1 MIDVEERDD
10 IAVVWLDRP
19 PVNALDAELLRDIVH
34 TFRAI
39 EESDARAVVLTGR
52 GTAFSA
58 GADLFSVLEGG
69 PDYIEGSVGALSDAF
84 EALFSFARPV
94 VAAVNGHAIAG
105 GCVLACA
112 CDHRI
117 MSAGTIGLAEL
128 RVGVPFPTYALEI
141 VRFAAGGSLQEIVYF
156 GDSYSPDDA
165 LQRGL
170 VDEVV
175 PTEQLMERSLEV
187 AFRLARI
194 PTQSFELTKRALRRP
209 VIEYVAQHGPAH
221 DREVKRA
228 WMSDEVTAA
237 IRRFLERLFGSA
249 TR

>member
-1 MIDVEERDD
+1 MIDVEERDG

-19 PVNALDAELLRDIVH
+19 PVNALDAELLLDFVK
-34 TFRAI
+34 TLRAI
-39 EESDARAVVLTGR
+39 EDADVRAVVLTGR

-69 PDYIEGSVGALSDAF
+69 PDYIEGSVGALSDGF
-84 EALFSFARPV
+84 EALFCFPRPV
-94 VAAVNGHAIAG
+94 IAAVNGHAIAG

-141 VRFAAGGSLQEIVYF
+141 VRFAVGDSLQEIVYF

-175 PTEQLMERSLEV
+175 SSEQLMERSLEV
-187 AFRLARI
+187 AHRLARI
-194 PTQSFELTKRALRRP
+194 PHQSFELTKRALRRP
-209 VIEYVAQHGPAH
+209 VIEYAAQHGPAH
-221 DREVKRA
+221 DHDVKRA
-228 WMSDEVTAA
+228 WISDKVRGA
-237 IRRFLERLFGSA
+237 IRSFLERTFGSA
-249 TR
+249 AR